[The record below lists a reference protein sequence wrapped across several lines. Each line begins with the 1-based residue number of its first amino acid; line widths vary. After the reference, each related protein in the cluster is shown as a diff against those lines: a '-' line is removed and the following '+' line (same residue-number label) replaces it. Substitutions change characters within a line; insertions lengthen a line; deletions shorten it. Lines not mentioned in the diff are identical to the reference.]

1 MDKVAPFLQKDKGLD
16 LKEHM
21 VEIEEMAQL
30 GADGN
35 FDTLNC
41 REYNMAEMAIKFIKH
56 LCLLKSAT
64 RFKDVILSI
73 FQKWIP
79 VTTHSIVTDF
89 AEPFFSFL
97 FIGYSQTTLFKDAN
111 LISKR
116 LNMLGIW
123 YFVHDQII
131 KKAHPKRAVLREA
144 G

>member
-89 AEPFFSFL
+89 AEPFFSFFGPGERL
-97 FIGYSQTTLFKDAN
+97 PQLQHLQLRLQATHAQERHRLDTRRGIAGR
-111 LISKR
+111 LIVTS
-116 LNMLGIW
+116 
-123 YFVHDQII
+123 VS
-131 KKAHPKRAVLREA
+131 VLQ
-144 G
+144 